1 MLKELK
7 EYLKPKSAEEAW
19 SLFRD
24 PAKNPSLFL
33 TGGLSVAQRE
43 DQTTKTL
50 IDLSG
55 LLGDSVSETA
65 TDYILDGNVK
75 IADCIEK
82 IDMPFLKEALHSV
95 GSRQIRNMSTIA
107 GTLGQ
112 RYSWSDT
119 ITALLAL
126 DAIVEGYNGSTVTM
140 SLDQYLKNRA
150 PLLVTKVM
158 IPKRYDR
165 GAFFKFSKI
174 SYDIATLNLAIVF
187 QIEKE
192 EDPLEETVVK
202 GCRIVC
208 GARPGIAILLPR
220 ASATVQGKTFSS
232 LRRDLLPIQSIA
244 AIESNV
250 SSGADVSAE
259 YRQQLVRTFV
269 ERGLRRL
276 IEPGENTQ

>member
-7 EYLKPKSAEEAW
+7 EYLKPKSVEEAW

-187 QIEKE
+187 KSKKKRTHSKR
-192 EDPLEETVVK
+192 PLSK
-202 GCRIVC
+202 GVGSSAVRAPESRFYCLERALPFRERPFHPFAGICCRSK
-208 GARPGIAILLPR
+208 ASPQSSPMFLR
-220 ASATVQGKTFSS
+220 AQMFQPSTANSWCAPSWSAG
-232 LRRDLLPIQSIA
+232 
-244 AIESNV
+244 
-250 SSGADVSAE
+250 SA
-259 YRQQLVRTFV
+259 
-269 ERGLRRL
+269 G
-276 IEPGENTQ
+276 